1 MPLISL
7 GCLGQKL
14 VAILV
19 PPFFDSLHPVRL
31 LGLLFPPPVF
41 ILAWKLLLLLPKDTF
56 VPSLQVTL
64 WGAGNKGEVPLALY
78 RPGL

>member
-19 PPFFDSLHPVRL
+19 PSFFDSLHPVRL

-41 ILAWKLLLLLPKDTF
+41 ILLPKDTF

>member
-19 PPFFDSLHPVRL
+19 PSFFDSLHPVRL